1 MAKIYDYTGL
11 SQAFVILE
19 DPRVS
24 NDGLYLF
31 DYKHDFST
39 LSPIFNKKFGTASS
53 RANSIVNSNQKYAYN
68 SPGYQMS
75 LAKDYVSFDNYT
87 TTTNSTW
94 INIHQHKFWMSM
106 DRNYK
111 AQSDVF
117 VMNNGSSDAVFSWS
131 VNYDA
136 ENSTVS
142 LGSMGVSETEDLS
155 DIAFLGGQSA
165 SVSVASIVRP
175 GNTAYW
181 LYYHSPGNE
190 IGGLY
195 RHYSTTNQ
203 WFFDKIMRG
212 YSINW
217 PSINNLSAGYQ
228 FQNYSSTSFVGISSV
243 DAQPIF
249 ATVYNGN
256 SPAGSPTVAYR
267 TYIYKC
273 TGTTQT
279 SVVAQFTG
287 KSAGAAYRPAFGEDQ
302 AGLTSDGT
310 TSGGNFANAP
320 DYNVPTKP
328 SRTMTDPR
336 DGTGN
341 TKLWYAVYIDDNSDY
356 HPDLWTWD
364 TSDDSFTLQTD
375 VIMQAGAG
383 QTAGFTGKSSGVDA
397 WNAVIDNTLYPGMFR
412 ANNTVTPTS
421 IVTHH
426 LFEFNGERYITLIWV
441 DAPRY
446 YSTNNTIKTL
456 LTWKIDAA
464 NPRLFTF
471 HSKYVLPFPWQSH
484 IFLNDEETLVGLGD
498 DYSFLIIAFN
508 SATGWETANT
518 LSYKV
523 TSIGR
528 DSTDRI
534 WYTKDS
540 TSLGSVNYPE
550 LHLLTPSLPLTV
562 TVVPAATSYT
572 YAGVQIASTVAVNA
586 YNAQG
591 ARISTD
597 VKLLIEGT
605 GMTFTGGTT
614 ITTITTSAADP
625 IDVDIFIN
633 SAGFSNI
640 TASVDI

>member
-1 MAKIYDYTGL
+1 
-11 SQAFVILE
+11 
-19 DPRVS
+19 
-24 NDGLYLF
+24 
-31 DYKHDFST
+31 
-39 LSPIFNKKFGTASS
+39 
-53 RANSIVNSNQKYAYN
+53 
-68 SPGYQMS
+68 
-75 LAKDYVSFDNYT
+75 
-87 TTTNSTW
+87 
-94 INIHQHKFWMSM
+94 M

-111 AQSDVF
+111 AKADVF
-117 VMNNGSSDAVFSWS
+117 VMNNGSSDAVFAWTG
-131 VNYDA
+131 A
-136 ENSTVS
+136 EAESATITLTS
-142 LGSMGVSETEDLS
+142 LGVSESQDLS
-155 DIAFLGGQSA
+155 DIAFSGG
-165 SVSVASIVRP
+165 VSYSPTLTSIVRP
-175 GNTAYW
+175 GNSSYW
-181 LYYHSPGNE
+181 LYYHSPGNQ

-195 RHYSTTNQ
+195 RYYNTTNQ
-203 WFFDKIMRG
+203 WYTDRIMRG

-217 PSINNLSAGYQ
+217 PGVQNLTSGYV
-228 FQNYSSTSFVGISSV
+228 FVNYTSTSFLGISSV
-243 DAQPIF
+243 DAQPLF
-249 ATVYNGN
+249 VNVYNSN
-256 SPAGSPTVAYR
+256 SPSGSPTVAYKSR
-267 TYIYKC
+267 VYKC
-273 TGTTQT
+273 TGTSQSTANILI
-279 SVVAQFTG
+279 SGDSMA
-287 KSAGAAYRPAFGEDQ
+287 SAYRL
-302 AGLTSDGT
+302 AGGLDVNDLTSDGT
-310 TSGGNFANAP
+310 TAGGNFANITS
-320 DYNVPTKP
+320 YHVPTKP

-364 TSDDSFTLQTD
+364 TTDDSFTVQTD

-383 QTAGFTGKSSGVDA
+383 QSVGFTGKSSGVDA
-397 WNAVIDNTLYPGMFR
+397 WNATIDNSLYPGMFR
-412 ANNTVTPTS
+412 ENNSSNSTS

-446 YSTNNTIKTL
+446 YTTNNIIKTL

-464 NPRLFTF
+464 DPRLFTF
-471 HSKYVLPFPWQSH
+471 HSKKVLPFPWQSH
-484 IFLNDEETLVGLGD
+484 IFLNDEETLIGLND

-518 LSYKV
+518 LSYKI

-540 TSLGSVNYPE
+540 TSLGNTVYPE

-562 TVVPAATSYT
+562 TVTPAATSYT
-572 YAGVQIASTVAVNA
+572 YAGAQIASTVAVSA

-614 ITTITTSAADP
+614 ITTVTTSAADP

>member
-1 MAKIYDYTGL
+1 MAKIYDYKG
-11 SQAFVILE
+11 SSAAFVILE

-39 LSPIFNKKFGTASS
+39 LSPIYNKKFATTTSNSNGIASS
-53 RANSIVNSNQKYAYN
+53 NRQSYN
-68 SPGYQMS
+68 RPGYQMALS
-75 LAKDYVSFDNYT
+75 KDYVGFDNYT
-87 TTTNSTW
+87 NTTPTTYLNL
-94 INIHQHKFWMSM
+94 HQHKFWMSM

-111 AQSDVF
+111 AKADVF
-117 VMNNGSSDAVFSWS
+117 VMNNGSSDAVFAWTGTE
-131 VNYDA
+131 A
-136 ENSTVS
+136 ESATVTLTS
-142 LGSMGVSETEDLS
+142 LGVSESQDLT
-155 DIAFLGGQSA
+155 DIAFSGG
-165 SVSVASIVRP
+165 VSYQPSLTSIVRP
-175 GNTAYW
+175 GNSSYW

-195 RHYSTTNQ
+195 RFYNTTNQ
-203 WFFDKIMRG
+203 WYTDRIMRG
-212 YSINW
+212 YNINW
-217 PSINNLSAGYQ
+217 PGVQNLTSGYA
-228 FQNYSSTSFVGISSV
+228 FTNYTSTSFLGISSV

-249 ATVYNGN
+249 VNVYNSY
-256 SPAGSPTVAYR
+256 SPGSNVSSAYR
-267 TYIYKC
+267 TTIYKC
-273 TGTTQT
+273 TGTNQQT
-279 SVVAQFTG
+279 VTTMITG
-287 KSAGAAYRPAFGEDQ
+287 SAMSATARSAGGLDVND
-302 AGLTSDGT
+302 LTSDGT
-310 TSGGNFANAP
+310 TSGGNFANSSP
-320 DYNVPTKP
+320 YHVPTKP

-364 TSDDSFTLQTD
+364 TTDDSFTVQTD

-383 QTAGFTGKSSGVDA
+383 QSVGFTGKSSGVDA
-397 WNAVIDNTLYPGMFR
+397 WNAVINNSLYPGMFR
-412 ANNTVTPTS
+412 ENNSYNNTS

-446 YSTNNTIKTL
+446 YATNDTIKTL

-464 NPRLFTF
+464 DPRLFTF
-471 HSKYVLPFPWQSH
+471 HSKKVLPFPWQSH
-484 IFLNDEETLVGLGD
+484 IFLNDEETLIGLND
-498 DYSFLIIAFN
+498 DYSFLIISFN

-518 LSYKV
+518 LSYKI

-540 TSLGSVNYPE
+540 TSLGSTNYPE

-562 TVVPAATSYT
+562 TVTPAATSYT
-572 YAGVQIASTVAVNA
+572 YAGAQIASTVAVSA

-614 ITTITTSAADP
+614 ITTVTTSASDP